1 MHINCTVFTVL
12 CVEQMVSGSSEE
24 SIPAPDP
31 DSAVSIYI
39 RYSTWWSTLFR
50 V

>member
-1 MHINCTVFTVL
+1 MHINCTVL

-31 DSAVSIYI
+31 DSAVSIYT
-39 RYSTWWSTLFR
+39 YSTWWSTLFR